1 MIRSAVKRTYD
12 RVYQFRI
19 TLNEINPSVWRRIL
33 IPETYSFWD
42 LHVAIQDSMG
52 WLDCHLHEFA
62 MENPS
67 TGEKEHIGIPPEDY
81 FEDDPEVF
89 PGWKKNIRVYFTP
102 DNASA
107 QYRYDFGD
115 DWRHEVVL
123 EKIEPRQEGAS
134 YPVCIGGERACPPE
148 DCGGPHG
155 YGEFL
160 DIIMDP
166 AHKQYGEMT
175 AWAGHDFDPERFDM
189 KKVRFDDPRKRLK
202 RAMG

>member
-1 MIRSAVKRTYD
+1 MIRSAVKRKFD

-19 TLNEINPSVWRRIL
+19 TLKEIKPPVWRRIQV
-33 IPETYSFWD
+33 PEVYSFWD

-67 TGEKEHIGIPPEDY
+67 TGEKEYVGIPL
-81 FEDDPEVF
+81 EDDFDDEREIL
-89 PGWKKNIRVYFTP
+89 PGWKIKIGDYFTA
-102 DNASA
+102 DRTKVK
-107 QYRYDFGD
+107 YLYDSGD

-123 EKIEPRQEGAS
+123 EKIEPRADGIS

-166 AHKQYGEMT
+166 AHKQYGEIT
-175 AWAGHDFDPERFDM
+175 AWAGHDFDPERFDP
-189 KKVRFDDPRKRLK
+189 KKVRFDDPGKRLK